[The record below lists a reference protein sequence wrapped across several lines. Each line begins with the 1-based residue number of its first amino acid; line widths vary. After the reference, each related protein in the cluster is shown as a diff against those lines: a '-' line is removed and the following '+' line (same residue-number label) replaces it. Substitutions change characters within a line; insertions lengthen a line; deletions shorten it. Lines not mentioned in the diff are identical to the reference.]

1 MKLSIHPQSVLLA
14 ATFATT
20 LALAGCGDKAL
31 DFRNAEI
38 NNGKIYAGNA
48 NDPFSGK
55 VTNIPYNQVFSDT
68 DGLGKAQRAFL
79 TVVKA
84 NDAINYQAVCDAQAH
99 DGLRDGKV
107 ICKLRNSNTTEIETS
122 FKDGNLDGDFKLY
135 DRDGSTILNSVSF
148 VDGQP
153 DGKQE
158 MYSPRNHKLVHIV
171 HWSKGALNGEEEGFD
186 EETGNR
192 ILHANWANGQHD
204 GEYVEYAPDG
214 KQVIDQVKFV
224 QGAKDG
230 VEELF
235 YPESGK
241 PRQTGHYVNGHLT
254 GTAKAWDPDG
264 RLVYDRDYDATG
276 AMVPDSPA
284 LSNCI
289 ANMINDQSLKD
300 AKDVMIL
307 REDVARATCKEN
319 PSLNAGASA
328 QTDATQAVPELAPL
342 TATASSATAQPTN

>member
-1 MKLSIHPQSVLLA
+1 MTLSNHSKSALLA
-14 ATFATT
+14 TTFAIA
-20 LALAGCGDKAL
+20 LVLAGCGDKTL

-38 NNGKIYAGNA
+38 NNGKIYASNA

-55 VTNIPYNQVFSDT
+55 VTNIPYNQIFSDT

-84 NDAINYQAVCDAQAH
+84 NDAVNYQAVCDAPAH

-107 ICKLRNSNTTEIETS
+107 ICKLPNSNTTEIETS

-148 VDGQP
+148 VNGQP
-153 DGKQE
+153 DDKQE
-158 MYSPRNHKLVHIV
+158 MYSPRTHKLVHIV
-171 HWSKGALNGEEEGFD
+171 HWSEGALNGEEEGFD

-214 KQVIDQVKFV
+214 KQVIDHVKFV
-224 QGAKDG
+224 HGVKDG
-230 VEELF
+230 DEELF
-235 YPESGK
+235 YPDTGK
-241 PRQTGHYVNGHLT
+241 PRQYGRYVDGHLT

-264 RLVYDRDYDATG
+264 RLIYERDYANG
-276 AMVPDSPA
+276 NKVPDSPELIA
-284 LSNCI
+284 CI
-289 ANMINDQSLKD
+289 EHVINDVKEASD
-300 AKDVMIL
+300 YTIG
-307 REDVARATCKEN
+307 REDVARAYCREN
-319 PSLNAGASA
+319 PNANPG
-328 QTDATQAVPELAPL
+328 TATQAAIAPAAPELAPL
-342 TATASSATAQPTN
+342 TTAASSATAQPTN